1 MEILLSL
8 AIALLVG
15 LGLSRLAKLLKLP
28 AVTAYLVAGI
38 LIGPFCLGRAGVK
51 GLGFTSFEE
60 LDSLKIISEVA
71 LGFIAFSIGNEFR
84 LSQLKAIGKQAT
96 VIGIVQ
102 AVMATLLVDVA
113 LIGLHYIIP
122 DKLPL
127 PSAIILGAIA
137 SATAPAAT
145 LMVVRQY
152 KAKGPLTNTLLP
164 VVALDDAVGLVLF
177 AVSFGI
183 AKAVMSGHISVI
195 SVVVEPLLEI
205 VLSLALGTIMGFAFS
220 FVERFFHSRSK
231 RLSVSVAFVILTVG
245 ISLLKFEAGEV
256 HIGFSSLL
264 TCMMLGTIFC
274 NISDISEE
282 LMDRLDRWTAPLFIL
297 FFVVSGAELDLAVLG
312 DGMNVLIGVVY
323 IIFRCGGKYLGSYA
337 SAKATKCTPAV
348 TKYLGITLF
357 PQAGVALGMAM
368 KASAL
373 GEEGYMVS
381 NIVLF
386 SVLIMEIIG
395 PFLTKLSLQKA
406 GEITPEERVSHRGAK
421 YHHFHL
427 PHFGHKHR
435 NEEIIVSPEGE
446 MTIDTDATDTTD
458 NCAEIVETEI
468 AEIVETEIVE
478 NVEIEIS
485 EMQGDDSNSQS
496 ALGTK

>member
-8 AIALLVG
+8 ALALLVG
-15 LGLSRLAKLLKLP
+15 LGLSRLAKLLQLP
-28 AVTAYLVAGI
+28 AVTAYLIAGI

-51 GLGFTSFEE
+51 GLGFTSFDE
-60 LDSLKIISEVA
+60 LESLKIISEVA

-84 LSQLKAIGKQAT
+84 LSQLKTIGKQAT

-102 AVMATLLVDVA
+102 AVMATLFVDAA
-113 LIGLHYIIP
+113 LIGLHFIIP
-122 DKLPL
+122 EKLPL

-177 AVSFGI
+177 AVSFGV
-183 AKAVMSGHISVI
+183 AKAVMPGGEISVI

-205 VLSLALGTIMGFAFS
+205 VLSLALGTVMGFAFS

-231 RLSVSVAFVILTVG
+231 RLSVSVAFVLLTVG
-245 ISLLKFEAGEV
+245 ISLMKFQAGEV

-264 TCMMLGTIFC
+264 SCMMLGTIFC

-282 LMDRLDRWTAPLFIL
+282 LMDRLDRWTAPVFIL
-297 FFVVSGAELDLAVLG
+297 FFVISGAELDLAVLG
-312 DGMNVLIGVVY
+312 DGMIVLIGVVY
-323 IIFRCGGKYLGSYA
+323 IIFRCAGKYLGSFA
-337 SAKATKCTPAV
+337 SAKATKCAPAV

-368 KASAL
+368 KASDIGPE
-373 GEEGYMVS
+373 GEMVS

-435 NEEIIVSPEGE
+435 DEEIIVSPEGE
-446 MTIDTDATDTTD
+446 MTIDTDVADTTEM
-458 NCAEIVETEI
+458 AEVSDVVEM
-468 AEIVETEIVE
+468 
-478 NVEIEIS
+478 EIS
-485 EMQGDDSNSQS
+485 QGVEALTAES
-496 ALGTK
+496 ATEVTSSETN